1 MNTQLH
7 SPGPWECRG
16 YPTPLGVVFDIS
28 QSAPGDVDVAY
39 TYSHSGNAQLIAAAP
54 CLLEALDTLCLVVGL
69 TAFKHAAQMVVLQE
83 AVDLARKAINKATG
97 GTT

>member
-1 MNTQLH
+1 MKTQLH

-39 TYSHSGNAQLIAAAP
+39 TYSHAGNARLIASAP
-54 CLLEALDTLCLVVGL
+54 ELLEALQNLIN
-69 TAFKHAAQMVVLQE
+69 AHAIPSSICKERPVYE
-83 AVDLARKAINKATG
+83 AARAAITKATG

>member
-1 MNTQLH
+1 MNTQIY

-54 CLLEALDTLCLVVGL
+54 CLLEALQALVNHG
-69 TAFKHAAQMVVLQE
+69 TCSDAEDRAKARAAI
-83 AVDLARKAINKATG
+83 AKATG
-97 GTT
+97 SLN

>member
-1 MNTQLH
+1 MNTSLH

-54 CLLEALDTLCLVVGL
+54 CLLEALKGVLRVADRQTSE
-69 TAFKHAAQMVVLQE
+69 FDAAR
-83 AVDLARKAINKATG
+83 AAIAKATG

>member
-1 MNTQLH
+1 MNTSLY

-39 TYSHSGNAQLIAAAP
+39 TYSHEANARLIASAP
-54 CLLEALDTLCLVVGL
+54 CLLEALNATLAVLLANGDN
-69 TAFKHAAQMVVLQE
+69 FGKAAQLK
-83 AVDLARKAINKATG
+83 ARTAIAKATR

>member
-1 MNTQLH
+1 MNTSLH
-7 SPGPWECRG
+7 SAGPWEYRG

-39 TYSHSGNAQLIAAAP
+39 TYSHAANARLIASAP
-54 CLLEALDTLCLVVGL
+54 ELLEALINLLAVHEGQGGTK
-69 TAFKHAAQMVVLQE
+69 FHAGNI
-83 AVDLARKAINKATG
+83 ARAAIAKATG